1 MWKVGRIEIAQK
13 IYKTLCK
20 LTIAFMLGLWYSII
34 AQRAKNKNRRNK
46 NMKVKDFPNWCKV
59 VFNDRTLL
67 KSDLCYMSWQQIRAL
82 DEMEV
87 ILAEDNG
94 KTLVLENQ

>member
-1 MWKVGRIEIAQK
+1 
-13 IYKTLCK
+13 
-20 LTIAFMLGLWYSII
+20 
-34 AQRAKNKNRRNK
+34 
-46 NMKVKDFPNWCKV
+46 MKVKDFPNWCKV
-59 VFNDRTLL
+59 VFNDRAIL

-94 KTLVLENQ
+94 KTLVLENR

>member
-1 MWKVGRIEIAQK
+1 MGLHLVLYRQSQTGKQK
-13 IYKTLCK
+13 
-20 LTIAFMLGLWYSII
+20 
-34 AQRAKNKNRRNK
+34 QEEQ

-67 KSDLCYMSWQQIRAL
+67 KSDFRYMSWQQIRAL

-87 ILAEDNG
+87 ILTEDNG
-94 KTLVLENQ
+94 KTLVLENR